1 MSTKITEVNIMDD
14 NPTYEQLIKERLMN
28 IADLMGIDWN
38 EFDCELHFL
47 PKLDFE
53 LEESE

>member
-1 MSTKITEVNIMDD
+1 MEDML
-14 NPTYEQLIKERLMN
+14 TYEQLIKERLMN

-53 LEESE
+53 IEETEQDSISFDG